1 MHNGRRLL
9 AREKTHPASSAAGVY
24 ESYLDTWPAPAAT
37 CISRCS
43 TGHRNGPD
51 AISLSLSEERDRKQG
66 GRMGAKSQDSRCGE
80 PAGCVPTVPSPRGGR
95 RGEGGWTPRSTNAD
109 AAFWTQHDTTV
120 FLECPV
126 EKRGAQPCLA
136 RDPSQRSGRRTE
148 SRPPD
153 RATTR
158 IQRCHTCL
166 WLLLGLRR
174 GCADMWIC
182 EADRERVQTR
192 THLHGRRR
200 RLPPL
205 LEIRLRIAA
214 VRGAVTLHTSIH
226 PSASPSLRV
235 HTFLLCMSPTAAST
249 CGLGIHLLHC
259 EPGSALGCLGSWAA
273 ARRRPLLP

>member
-1 MHNGRRLL
+1 MTSLTSASHAFSSIPTTPSIVIKSNIAQSVFSTPSDRPCTGTR
-9 AREKTHPASSAAGVY
+9 PA
-24 ESYLDTWPAPAAT
+24 
-37 CISRCS
+37 
-43 TGHRNGPD
+43 
-51 AISLSLSEERDRKQG
+51 
-66 GRMGAKSQDSRCGE
+66 
-80 PAGCVPTVPSPRGGR
+80 RGG
-95 RGEGGWTPRSTNAD
+95 STNAD
-109 AAFWTQHDTTV
+109 AAFWTRHDTTV

-126 EKRGAQPCLA
+126 EQRGAQPCLV
-136 RDPSQRSGRRTE
+136 RDPSQRNGGRSE

-182 EADRERVQTR
+182 EADSERVQTR

-205 LEIRLRIAA
+205 LKIRLRIAA

-249 CGLGIHLLHC
+249 CGLGIHLLPC